1 MFGMRRREFIA
12 LLAGAAA
19 APSMLWPLATREARG
34 RFQGSRHQREDVS
47 APGLGRDFA
56 GHAGRHGEGNMQR
69 QWIKMAGLLL
79 LAVVAADAACAG
91 TDYPNS
97 PVRLIS
103 DSGPGSAADTGLRIV
118 ADGMSHYWKQQVV
131 IVNQPGA
138 AGSISATVAS
148 QAAPDGYTLYA
159 PTLSL
164 FLAVPGKA
172 PNLPLMVPRDFA
184 AVGFAFEQLLVIAV
198 SPQIGIKTLPELIDL
213 ARKKPGELSYAVTGV
228 GRLTHLTGE
237 LLQRRTGIKLQ
248 MVPYSGNSAQA
259 ITDVYAGRIPIMIDG
274 YTGLVPAFQSGTLV
288 PLAVGAA
295 RRLPSVPDLPTVAE
309 TVPDLIAASWMA
321 VLAPNGTP
329 EPIIAK
335 ANEALRAALEM
346 TDVREPLAARGS
358 FARPMS
364 PDELTA
370 FIRDQQ
376 ILWKPAIEQIAQQ
389 TKK

>member
-1 MFGMRRREFIA
+1 MI
-12 LLAGAAA
+12 L
-19 APSMLWPLATREARG
+19 
-34 RFQGSRHQREDVS
+34 
-47 APGLGRDFA
+47 
-56 GHAGRHGEGNMQR
+56 N
-69 QWIKMAGLLL
+69 IKMAGLLL
-79 LAVVAADAACAG
+79 LAFVAADAASAQ

-103 DSGPGSAADTGLRIV
+103 DSAPGSAADTGLRIV
-118 ADGMSHYWKQQVV
+118 ADGMSRYLNQQVV
-131 IVNQPGA
+131 IVNRTGA
-138 AGSISATVAS
+138 AGSISAAVAS

-184 AVGFAFEQLLVIAV
+184 AVGYGFEQMLVIAV
-198 SPQIGIKTLPELIDL
+198 SPQLGIKTLQELIDL

-237 LLQRRTGIKLQ
+237 LLQRRIGIELQ

-295 RRLPSVPDLPTVAE
+295 RRLPSAPDLPTIGE
-309 TVPDLIAASWMA
+309 TVPDLIAASWLA

-335 ANEALRAALEM
+335 ASGALRAALEM
-346 TDVREPLAARGS
+346 ADVKEPLAARGS

-370 FIRDQQ
+370 FIRNQQ
-376 ILWKPAIEQIAQQ
+376 RLWKPAIEQIAQM
-389 TKK
+389 KK